1 MEHEKR
7 ALEQHLE
14 KAGPGL
20 LVKVCTPSYCKLSV
34 KCCLRAHSRWSISRP
49 KAAGLVPVMAAS
61 YWLMALMAGCDWLT
75 LRLKFIHSGVAG
87 ELLPAPGPCLVKT
100 CMAVSL
106 SLRPR
111 PTRQATGAALTRAYI
126 SSH

>member
-1 MEHEKR
+1 MLSPR
-7 ALEQHLE
+7 PQPLVHL
-14 KAGPGL
+14 
-20 LVKVCTPSYCKLSV
+20 SS
-34 KCCLRAHSRWSISRP
+34 SRP

-100 CMAVSL
+100 CVGSL
-106 SLRPR
+106 SLS
-111 PTRQATGAALTRAYI
+111 QAQANSPGQWCCTNQGLHFISLTQ
-126 SSH
+126 